1 LRQCEVNRGLFG
13 DEYRFVTMRKLFL
26 LTAIA
31 LFGCSM
37 SPLSG
42 PKSVKE
48 TSAVRALLS
57 DRIEFI
63 ENYVNFRR
71 SYNKLEYVVLYQNN
85 GSGMVP
91 GPSDWDIKILAVVP
105 ANEVAEWIPAKAT
118 RSQIQPPPWLN
129 TMPGNIP
136 VTNITEWYQT
146 GRSVI
151 GVDRATSTIAY
162 RNTTM
167 HE

>member
-1 LRQCEVNRGLFG
+1 
-13 DEYRFVTMRKLFL
+13 MRVLFL
-26 LTAIA
+26 LTTVA
-31 LFGCSM
+31 LCGCST
-37 SPLSG
+37 SPWSG

-71 SYNKLEYVVLYQNN
+71 SYDKLEYVVLYQNN

-118 RSQIQPPPWLN
+118 RSQRQPPSWLK
-129 TMPGNIP
+129 TMSGNIP
-136 VTNITEWYQT
+136 VTSITEWYQT
-146 GRSVI
+146 GSSVT

-162 RNTTM
+162 RNTTIP
-167 HE
+167 E